1 MFVRIPPRAAGLVL
15 SAIAIITV
23 ATDFLLLNRIWFGP
37 AYLLI
42 IALSAWLV
50 GFRFALGLGLGVI
63 SANAIG
69 GSAHNAYPYG
79 NAPFLNYAVKFGC
92 ILVIAFMLARARGAL
107 EREWRFARTDP
118 LTGALNRQAFFEV
131 MKGQAAQSGCAVL
144 IFADADGL
152 KQLNDVLGHEAG
164 DAALRTFADRIRGS
178 IRKSDVFARI
188 GGDEFVIF
196 LRVKDQDSASIVANR
211 LNTAVNSGVAARSA
225 LLRCS
230 FGVLFLANGSTAID
244 AELRLADK
252 LMYSAKKTRS
262 GFLLASATSGVDLT
276 TDVSALEIAL
286 PVNRKSVVRQA
297 KESEAP
303 RGGLSEPAPTAI
315 SQDIMSVT

>member
-1 MFVRIPPRAAGLVL
+1 MFVRIPTRIAVL
-15 SAIAIITV
+15 ALTSIAVITV
-23 ATDFLLLNRIWFGP
+23 TTDFLLLNRVWFGP

-50 GFRFALGLGLGVI
+50 GFRYAIALGLGVI
-63 SANAIG
+63 SVNAIG

-79 NAPFLNYAVKFGC
+79 DALMLNYALKFGC
-92 ILVIAFMLARARGAL
+92 ILMIAFMLARARGAL

-118 LTGALNRQAFFEV
+118 LTGALNRQAFFEA
-131 MKGQAAQSGCAVL
+131 MKAEAGHSGSAVL

-152 KQLNDVLGHEAG
+152 KQLNDVMGHEAG

-196 LRVKDQDSASIVANR
+196 MRVKDQDAARIVANR
-211 LNTAVNSGVAARSA
+211 INAVVNSGSAERSE

-230 FGVLFLANGSTAID
+230 FGVLFLANGSTSID

-252 LMYSAKKTRS
+252 LMYSSKKAQS
-262 GFLLASATSGVDLT
+262 GFLLASVNSGVDLN
-276 TDVSALEIAL
+276 TDISALDIAL

-297 KESEAP
+297 KWNKTTGRELCHS
-303 RGGLSEPAPTAI
+303 GQTANPE
-315 SQDIMSVT
+315 DIVSVT